1 MKNLSNLK
9 NPKNT
14 LAHQKKIERRAKR
27 AYSAF
32 ICAVMALTTIII
44 PAAATTNQPLQIVQ
58 NLSDFIFS
66 LIRAIG
72 MILLGYGILQGG
84 LSLQSHDPSQRS
96 NGMLTIAGGIVI
108 TFTKEILDLI
118 TGTAA

>member
-1 MKNLSNLK
+1 MNHMKNLSNLK

-32 ICAVMALTTIII
+32 VCAVIALTTIII
-44 PAAATTNQPLQIVQ
+44 PAAAAANQPLQIVQ

-72 MILLGYGILQGG
+72 MILLGYGIL
-84 LSLQSHDPSQRS
+84 R
-96 NGMLTIAGGIVI
+96 TIYCLYNLIFSSCESGKLLVI
-108 TFTKEILDLI
+108 SFSSV
-118 TGTAA
+118 